1 MITEERLTQAMR
13 YLAETDSEAAE
24 LKTNVE
30 RQAYAVKKTK
40 ALIYL
45 HADGKNIEEKKAIA
59 ETSDEVTKATMDY
72 LDAHQESLALE
83 NKRKTE
89 ELITKIW
96 QSLNANRRQGTVI

>member
-30 RQAYAVKKTK
+30 RQSYAVKKTK
-40 ALIYL
+40 SLIFL
-45 HADGKNIEEKKAIA
+45 QSDGNIEQRKALA

-96 QSLNANRRQGTVI
+96 QSLNANKRQGQVI